1 MFDGQ
6 RWWIVGASEGLG
18 RALAQHMDRR
28 GARLILSARNR
39 DRLET
44 LAGSLRQATALP
56 LDVTDSADVAR
67 AVSRAGLVDGVIYCV
82 GQYDPMTA
90 QDWNAEQAERMCEAN
105 FTGAVRVLGRVVP
118 DMARRDSGMVV
129 LIGSLAGYAG
139 LPGAI
144 GYGAS
149 KAALMH
155 LAENIQADLRGTGVR
170 VRLVNPGFIRT
181 RLTEKN
187 SFDMPFIVS
196 PEQAAEKVLRAIEG
210 RRFATA
216 FPTVFSWLFRGG
228 RFLPRDLFLR
238 LFPR

>member
-28 GARLILSARNR
+28 GARLILSARSR
-39 DRLET
+39 DRLEA

-56 LDVTDSADVAR
+56 VDVTDSADVAR
-67 AVSRAGLVDGVIYCV
+67 AVNRAGLVDGVIYCV
-82 GQYDPMTA
+82 GEYDPMTA
-90 QDWNAEQAERMCEAN
+90 QDWNVELAERMCEAN

-118 DMARRDSGMVV
+118 DMARRDGGSVV
-129 LIGSLAGYAG
+129 LIGSLAGYSG

-155 LAENIQADLRGTGVR
+155 LAENMQADLRGTGVR

-181 RLTEKN
+181 RLTDKN

-196 PEQAAEKVLRAIEG
+196 PEQAAERVVRAIEG
-210 RRFATA
+210 RGFATA
-216 FPTVFSWLFRGG
+216 FPMLFSWLFRAG
-228 RFLPRDLFLR
+228 RFLPRSLFLR